1 MYLRKT
7 FYRLKMIKAL
17 IVSSA
22 VVGAAVLASPAQVN
36 AEGFYLNP
44 EYNAGWV
51 GSDFTAGVL
60 DAHVGFESGAFY
72 LQGGPSVLMVDGADA
87 EVGFSGKTGL
97 SAAVSDNVDMYGEVS
112 FAKYE
117 DVDAG
122 YGLKVGAK
130 YSF

>member
-7 FYRLKMIKAL
+7 FSLPKMIKAL

-22 VVGAAVLASPAQVN
+22 VVGAAVLASPAQ

-44 EYNAGWV
+44 EYNAGWS
-51 GSDFTAGVL
+51 GSNFTAGVL
-60 DAHVGFESGAFY
+60 DAHVGYESGAFY

-97 SAAVSDNVDMYGEVS
+97 SAAVADNVDMYGEVS

-117 DVDAG
+117 SADAG

>member
-1 MYLRKT
+1 MYLRKR
-7 FYRLKMIKAL
+7 FLFQKMIKAL

-22 VVGAAVLASPAQVN
+22 VVGAAVLASPAQ
-36 AEGFYLNP
+36 AEGFYVNP

-60 DAHVGFESGAFY
+60 DAHVGYESGAFFA
-72 LQGGPSVLMVDGADA
+72 QIGPSVLAVDGADT

-97 SAAVSDNVDMYGEVS
+97 SGTVSENVAMYGEVS

>member
-7 FYRLKMIKAL
+7 FSLPKMIKSL

-22 VVGAAVLASPAQVN
+22 VVGAAVLASPAQ

-44 EYNAGWV
+44 EYNAGWS

-60 DAHVGFESGAFY
+60 DAHVGYESGAFY
-72 LQGGPSVLMVDGADA
+72 LQGGPSILMVDGADA
-87 EVGFSGKTGL
+87 ETGFSGKTGL
-97 SAAVSDNVDMYGEVS
+97 SASVADNVDMYGEVS

>member
-7 FYRLKMIKAL
+7 FSLPKMIKAL

-22 VVGAAVLASPAQVN
+22 VVGAAVLASPAQ
-36 AEGFYLNP
+36 AEGFYVNP

-60 DAHVGFESGAFY
+60 DAHVGYESGAFFA
-72 LQGGPSVLMVDGADA
+72 QIGPSVLAVDGADT

-97 SAAVSDNVDMYGEVS
+97 SGAVSENVDMYGEVS

>member
-7 FYRLKMIKAL
+7 FSLPKMIKAL

-22 VVGAAVLASPAQVN
+22 VVGAAVLASPAQ
-36 AEGFYLNP
+36 AEGFYVNP

-60 DAHVGFESGAFY
+60 DAHVGYESGAFY
-72 LQGGPSVLMVDGADA
+72 LQGGPSVLLGDGVDA
-87 EVGFSGKTGL
+87 ETGFSGKTGL
-97 SAAVSDNVDMYGEVS
+97 SAAVADNVDMYGEVS

>member
-7 FYRLKMIKAL
+7 FSLPKMIKAL

-22 VVGAAVLASPAQVN
+22 VVGAAVLASPAQ
-36 AEGFYLNP
+36 AEGFYVNP

-60 DAHVGFESGAFY
+60 DAHVGYESGAFY

-87 EVGFSGKTGL
+87 ETGFSGKTGL

>member
-7 FYRLKMIKAL
+7 FSLPKMIKAL

-22 VVGAAVLASPAQVN
+22 VVGAAALASPVQ
-36 AEGFYLNP
+36 AEGFYVNP
-44 EYNAGWV
+44 EYNASWF

-60 DAHVGFESGAFY
+60 DAHVGYESGAFFI
-72 LQGGPSVLMVDGADA
+72 QGGPSILNVDGADV
-87 EVGFSGKTGL
+87 ETGFSGKTGL
-97 SAAVSDNVDMYGEVS
+97 SAAVADNVDMYGEVS

>member
-7 FYRLKMIKAL
+7 SLFLKMIKAL
-17 IVSSA
+17 IVSIA
-22 VVGAAVLASPAQVN
+22 VSGAAALASPAQ
-36 AEGFYLNP
+36 ADSFYLNP

-60 DAHVGFESGAFY
+60 DAHVGYESGAFY
-72 LQGGPSVLMVDGADA
+72 LQGGPSILMVDGADT

-97 SAAVSDNVDMYGEVS
+97 SAAVADNVDMYGEVS
-112 FAKYE
+112 FAKYQ

>member
-7 FYRLKMIKAL
+7 FSLPKMIKAL

-22 VVGAAVLASPAQVN
+22 VVGAAVLASPAQ

-44 EYNAGWV
+44 EYNAGWS
-51 GSDFTAGVL
+51 GSDFTAGVF
-60 DAHVGFESGAFY
+60 DAHVGYESGAFY
-72 LQGGPSVLMVDGADA
+72 LQGGPSILMVDGVDA
-87 EVGFSGKTGL
+87 ETGFSGKTGL
-97 SAAVSDNVDMYGEVS
+97 SAAISDSTDMYGEVS

-122 YGLKVGAK
+122 YGLKIGAK

>member
-1 MYLRKT
+1 MYLRKR
-7 FYRLKMIKAL
+7 FLFQKMIKSL

-22 VVGAAVLASPAQVN
+22 VVGAAVLASPAQ

-60 DAHVGFESGAFY
+60 DAHVGYESGAFY
-72 LQGGPSVLMVDGADA
+72 LQGGPSILMVDGADA
-87 EVGFSGKTGL
+87 ETGFSGKTGL
-97 SAAVSDNVDMYGEVS
+97 SGAVADNVDMYGEVS

>member
-1 MYLRKT
+1 
-7 FYRLKMIKAL
+7 MIKAL

-22 VVGAAVLASPAQVN
+22 VVGAAALASPAQ
-36 AEGFYLNP
+36 AEGFFLNP

-60 DAHVGFESGAFY
+60 DAHVGFESGAFFAQ
-72 LQGGPSVLMVDGADA
+72 LGPSILMVDGADA
-87 EVGFSGKTGL
+87 ETGFSGKTGL
-97 SAAVSDNVDMYGEVS
+97 SGAVSDNVDMYGEIS

>member
-7 FYRLKMIKAL
+7 SLFLKMIKSL

-22 VVGAAVLASPAQVN
+22 VVGAAVLASPAQ
-36 AEGFYLNP
+36 AEGNFYLNP
-44 EYNAGWV
+44 EYNAGWS
-51 GSDFTAGVL
+51 GSNFTAGVL
-60 DAHVGFESGAFY
+60 DAHVGYESGAFY
-72 LQGGPSVLMVDGADA
+72 LQGGPSILMVDGADT

-97 SAAVSDNVDMYGEVS
+97 SAAVADNVDMYGEVS
-112 FAKYE
+112 FAKYQ

-130 YSF
+130 YKF

>member
-1 MYLRKT
+1 
-7 FYRLKMIKAL
+7 MIKRL

-44 EYNAGWV
+44 EYNAGWS

-60 DAHVGFESGAFY
+60 DAHVGYESGAFS
-72 LQGGPSVLMVDGADA
+72 LQGGPSILRVDGADA
-87 EVGFSGKTGL
+87 ETGFSGKTGL
-97 SAAVSDNVDMYGEVS
+97 SASVADNVNMYGEVS

>member
-1 MYLRKT
+1 
-7 FYRLKMIKAL
+7 MIKSL

-22 VVGAAVLASPAQVN
+22 VVGAAVLASPAQ
-36 AEGFYLNP
+36 AEGFYVNP

-60 DAHVGFESGAFY
+60 DAHVGYESGAFFA
-72 LQGGPSVLMVDGADA
+72 QIGPSVLAVDGADV
-87 EVGFSGKTGL
+87 ETGFSGKTGL
-97 SAAVSDNVDMYGEVS
+97 SGSVSDNVDMYGEVS

>member
-7 FYRLKMIKAL
+7 FSLPKMIKAL

-22 VVGAAVLASPAQVN
+22 VVGAAVLASPAQ
-36 AEGFYLNP
+36 AEGNFYLNP
-44 EYNAGWV
+44 EYNAGWS
-51 GSDFTAGVL
+51 GSNFTAGVL
-60 DAHVGFESGAFY
+60 DAHVGYESGAFY
-72 LQGGPSVLMVDGADA
+72 LQGGPSILMVDGADA
-87 EVGFSGKTGL
+87 ETGFSGKTGL
-97 SAAVSDNVDMYGEVS
+97 SASVADNVDMYGEVS

-130 YSF
+130 YTF

>member
-7 FYRLKMIKAL
+7 FSLPKMIKAL

-22 VVGAAVLASPAQVN
+22 VVGAAVLASPAQ
-36 AEGFYLNP
+36 AEGFYVNP
-44 EYNAGWV
+44 EYNAGWS

-60 DAHVGFESGAFY
+60 DAHVGYESGAFY

-87 EVGFSGKTGL
+87 ETGFSGKTGL
-97 SAAVSDNVDMYGEVS
+97 SGAVSDNVDMYGEVS
-112 FAKYE
+112 FAKYQ

-122 YGLKVGAK
+122 YGLKIGAK